1 MSTRNEYPT
10 TIQSADGTPLALW
23 HLGGEGPP
31 LLFVHATGFCAQVW
45 EPMAHAMSGTHSCW
59 ALDVRGHGYS
69 ATASPDEHLDQDWER
84 VGEDVAAAMEHIGGD
99 IIGVGHSM
107 GGAGLVLASAIV
119 APNIARIRGMWLF
132 EPIIFPP
139 EFRTDPDEDTP
150 LSAGAMRRRA
160 DFSDVESAFDNF
172 AAKPPMSTLAPECL
186 RAYVEHGFRP
196 DGDHITLRCRPA
208 IEAAFYR
215 RGAHHRG
222 WDVSASV
229 TIPTA
234 IVVGAEVPMGPAM
247 VAPRLADRIPGA
259 HLVEMRHLGHFGP
272 LEAPGACAEAVSG
285 FIETLR

>member
-1 MSTRNEYPT
+1 
-10 TIQSADGTPLALW
+10 
-23 HLGGEGPP
+23 
-31 LLFVHATGFCAQVW
+31 
-45 EPMAHAMSGTHSCW
+45 
-59 ALDVRGHGYS
+59 
-69 ATASPDEHLDQDWER
+69 
-84 VGEDVAAAMEHIGGD
+84 
-99 IIGVGHSM
+99 
-107 GGAGLVLASAIV
+107 
-119 APNIARIRGMWLF
+119 MWLF